1 MCIIIFSD
9 SASSCETECG
19 FSHSGFMVS
28 VWCHNLADESV
39 CAAQLVASWEKM
51 GIIPKEK
58 VVSMF
63 NNKLKRGANRQDL
76 EMISVDI
83 DSDSGSSSG
92 SDSDSD
98 SNDA

>member
-1 MCIIIFSD
+1 
-9 SASSCETECG
+9 
-19 FSHSGFMVS
+19 
-28 VWCHNLADESV
+28 
-39 CAAQLVASWEKM
+39 M

-58 VVSMF
+58 LVSMF
-63 NNKLKRGANRQDL
+63 NNKSKRGANRQDL